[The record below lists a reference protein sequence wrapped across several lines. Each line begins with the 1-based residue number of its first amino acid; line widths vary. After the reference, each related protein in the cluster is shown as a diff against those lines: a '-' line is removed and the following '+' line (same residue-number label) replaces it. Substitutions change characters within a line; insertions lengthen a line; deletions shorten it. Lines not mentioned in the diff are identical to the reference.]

1 MKKIFLIILSVL
13 SIVLVV
19 ALSITLANA
28 FRNSDIGSD
37 SSVET
42 NEGSDTISNETIV
55 SPQDVFPI
63 KITNNT
69 SKTCS
74 TFTLNAYYYKTDDLA
89 GSCTINE
96 FIVEPGQSIAIW
108 PAFHYFSGYTKE
120 SSYISYIKSIT
131 YDTLYLTLKDLPR
144 G

>member
-1 MKKIFLIILSVL
+1 MQ
-13 SIVLVV
+13 
-19 ALSITLANA
+19 
-28 FRNSDIGSD
+28 
-37 SSVET
+37 T
-42 NEGSDTISNETIV
+42 NDKGEFYLDVSNETIV